1 LFWPGGYRSEIMML
15 SEQAPVASAVLPI
28 TEFKDHL
35 RLGTGFADDGQQD
48 ALAEGYLR
56 AALAAIEARIG
67 KAILQRSF
75 SLSLEAWR
83 DPGEQP
89 LPLAPV
95 QSVASIALV
104 DLGGTATPV
113 DPALWRL
120 VKDLQRPRIA
130 AVGVLL
136 PDVPNDGAVEIMFDA
151 GFGPTWSD
159 VPADLQQA
167 VFLLAAQYYE
177 QRHDGVTG
185 EGAMPFGVMALIER
199 WRTVRV
205 LGGGAA

>member
-1 LFWPGGYRSEIMML
+1 MML
-15 SEQAPVASAVLPI
+15 SEETEVAAAALPVAD
-28 TEFKDHL
+28 FKDHL

-48 ALAEGYLR
+48 ALAESYLR
-56 AALAAIEARIG
+56 AALAAIEGRIG
-67 KAILQRSF
+67 KALLQRSF
-75 SLSLEAWR
+75 SLVLEDWR

-95 QSVASIALV
+95 QAVGSVALV
-104 DLGGTATPV
+104 DAAGVQTVV
-113 DPALWRL
+113 DPGLYRL

-136 PDVPNDGAVEIMFDA
+136 PQVPNDGRVEIGFDA
-151 GFGPTWSD
+151 GFGPAWGD
-159 VPADLQQA
+159 VPADLRQA

-177 QRHDGVTG
+177 SRHEGVPG
-185 EGAMPFGVMALIER
+185 AGAMPFGVMALIER

-205 LGGGAA
+205 LGGGR